1 MNILI
6 SPQSYKGSISALN
19 TAKAISI
26 GVKNVLPEANT
37 IILPVADGGDGT
49 LETLVDVS
57 NGQIKPC
64 KVLDP
69 LGVLI
74 DSNWGGMGDNNTAV
88 IEMAKMSGL
97 ALVEPEK
104 RNPMFTTTYGLG
116 ETIKHAL
123 DEGYRDFIIGIGGSA
138 TNDGGVGMAQALGG
152 LFLDSLGEQ
161 IKYGAEGLSKLVKID
176 LSNMD
181 DRLQETK
188 FLVASD
194 VTNPL
199 LGELG
204 ASAVYG
210 PQKGASKE
218 MIPILEKA
226 MINYVD
232 VAKKSLE
239 LDVSEVPGS
248 GAAGGLGAGLM
259 MFVNAELKPGVDIV
273 LDKINFNKYLNN
285 IDLVITGEGQMDYQ
299 TVYNKAPYG
308 VALRAK
314 KFDIPV
320 IGISGSLGD
329 SFQDVNDNGIDAVT
343 SISQGAM
350 NLDQL
355 TACVS
360 ELIIES
366 TEQVMRFIKV
376 GSKLDFN

>member
-152 LFLDSLGEQ
+152 LFLDSSGEQ

-329 SFQDVNDNGIDAVT
+329 SFQDVNDNGSDAVT

>member
-152 LFLDSLGEQ
+152 LFLDSSGEQ

>member
-152 LFLDSLGEQ
+152 LFLDSSGEQ

-355 TACVS
+355 TASVS

>member
-152 LFLDSLGEQ
+152 LFLDS
-161 IKYGAEGLSKLVKID
+161 
-176 LSNMD
+176 
-181 DRLQETK
+181 
-188 FLVASD
+188 
-194 VTNPL
+194 
-199 LGELG
+199 
-204 ASAVYG
+204 
-210 PQKGASKE
+210 
-218 MIPILEKA
+218 
-226 MINYVD
+226 
-232 VAKKSLE
+232 
-239 LDVSEVPGS
+239 S
-248 GAAGGLGAGLM
+248 G
-259 MFVNAELKPGVDIV
+259 
-273 LDKINFNKYLNN
+273 
-285 IDLVITGEGQMDYQ
+285 
-299 TVYNKAPYG
+299 
-308 VALRAK
+308 
-314 KFDIPV
+314 
-320 IGISGSLGD
+320 
-329 SFQDVNDNGIDAVT
+329 
-343 SISQGAM
+343 
-350 NLDQL
+350 
-355 TACVS
+355 
-360 ELIIES
+360 
-366 TEQVMRFIKV
+366 
-376 GSKLDFN
+376 

>member
-1 MNILI
+1 
-6 SPQSYKGSISALN
+6 
-19 TAKAISI
+19 
-26 GVKNVLPEANT
+26 
-37 IILPVADGGDGT
+37 
-49 LETLVDVS
+49 
-57 NGQIKPC
+57 
-64 KVLDP
+64 
-69 LGVLI
+69 VLI

-152 LFLDSLGEQ
+152 LFLDSSGEQ

-355 TACVS
+355 TASVS

>member
-6 SPQSYKGSISALN
+6 APQSFKGSISALN
-19 TAKAISI
+19 TAKAISV
-26 GVKNVLPEANT
+26 GVKNVLPGANT

-64 KVLDP
+64 KVLNP

-97 ALVEPEK
+97 ALVEHSK
-104 RNPMFTTTYGLG
+104 RNPMYTTTYGLG
-116 ETIKHAL
+116 ETIKDAL
-123 DEGYRDFIIGIGGSA
+123 DQGYRDFIIGIGGSA

-152 LFLDSLGEQ
+152 LFLDSYGKQ
-161 IKYGAEGLSKLVKID
+161 IPYGSEGLSKLVKID
-176 LSNMD
+176 LNNLD
-181 DRLQETK
+181 NRIEEAK

-199 LGELG
+199 LGKLG
-204 ASAVYG
+204 ASTVYG
-210 PQKGASKE
+210 PQKGATKN
-218 MIPILEKA
+218 MIPILEDT
-226 MINYVD
+226 MINYVK
-232 VAKKSLE
+232 VAKQSLK

-259 MFVNAELKPGVDIV
+259 MFLNAELKSGVDII

-314 KFDIPV
+314 KRDIPV
-320 IGISGSLGD
+320 IAISGSLGED
-329 SFQDVNDNGIDAVT
+329 FQNVNDYGIDAVT

-350 NLDQL
+350 NLDEL
-355 TACVS
+355 TASVS
-360 ELIIES
+360 RLIIES

>member
-152 LFLDSLGEQ
+152 LFLDSSGEQ

-181 DRLQETK
+181 DSLQETK

>member
-152 LFLDSLGEQ
+152 LFLDSSGEQ

-320 IGISGSLGD
+320 IAISGSLGD

-355 TACVS
+355 TASVS

>member
-152 LFLDSLGEQ
+152 LFLDSSGEQ

-273 LDKINFNKYLNN
+273 LDKNNFNKYLNN

-355 TACVS
+355 TASVS

>member
-116 ETIKHAL
+116 ETIKPAL

-152 LFLDSLGEQ
+152 LFLDSSGEQ

-355 TACVS
+355 TASVS